1 MDLMVGGSYVEPE
14 STCITPLPFI
24 SRHLTKWEGRTYLG
38 NNDIIRMELVNES
51 S

>member
-14 STCITPLPFI
+14 STCITPLPI
-24 SRHLTKWEGRTYLG
+24 IRRYLTKWEGRTNLG
-38 NNDIIRMELVNES
+38 DNDIIRMKLVDES

>member
-14 STCITPLPFI
+14 STCITPLPII
-24 SRHLTKWEGRTYLG
+24 SRHLTKWEGRTDLG
-38 NNDIIRMELVNES
+38 NDDIIGMKLVDES